1 MLNVRGT
8 RVEVGPRLRISA
20 KVTYACLALIDIAQ
34 SQAGG
39 FPRTVREIAK
49 AQEIPRK
56 YLPRILL
63 DLKAA
68 GLVESERGSGGGYQL
83 ALSPASI
90 SLSHVIVAMDGQNA
104 PVERGNS
111 TAARNLSDALTQ
123 IQSAY
128 HRLLGR
134 VTIAQLARQTT
145 PHDWVI

>member
-1 MLNVRGT
+1 MSDVPRT
-8 RVEVGPRLRISA
+8 RLEVGPRLRISA

-34 SQAGG
+34 SQARG
-39 FPRTVREIAK
+39 FPRTVREIAQ

-56 YLPRILL
+56 FLPRILL

-90 SLSHVIVAMDGQNA
+90 SLSHVIVAMDGQKS
-104 PVERGNS
+104 PVERGS
-111 TAARNLSDALTQ
+111 SSAARNLSEALTQ
-123 IQSAY
+123 IQSSY
-128 HRLLGR
+128 HGLLGT
-134 VTIAQLARQTT
+134 VTIAQLARQSS